1 MNCVYSWMNYWLL
14 KSEPDAFS
22 IQDLERDRKTWWDGV
37 RNYQAR
43 NYLSSM
49 MRGDLCLFY
58 HSRCQVPGI
67 VGLCRVIGEAEPD
80 PIAWDSNSKYY
91 DPKSSPENPRWVRV
105 QMEFVETFGEQVSL
119 HTLKSTPS
127 LEKMRVVQKGSR
139 LSVTPVEEN
148 EWTTV
153 LAMARPQTK
162 SGGSSRKAGAKS
174 GRQS

>member
-1 MNCVYSWMNYWLL
+1 MNYWLL

-22 IQDLERDRKTWWDGV
+22 IQNLEKDSTTWWDGV

-58 HSRCQVPGI
+58 HSRCQVPSI
-67 VGLCRVIGEAEPD
+67 VGICKVVGEAEPD
-80 PIAWDSNSKYY
+80 PLAWDPESKYY

-105 QMEFVETFGEQVSL
+105 QMEFVETFSEQVSL

-139 LSVTPVEEN
+139 LSVTPVEES
-148 EWTTV
+148 EWAIV
-153 LAMARPQTK
+153 LSMGRPAPRTP
-162 SGGSSRKAGAKS
+162 SSNRKASTKA